1 MNNEVVVRG
10 DKELALYELET
21 RFAMAVR
28 QRELLESYIKNR
40 LHPDKHFYTV
50 GDSPGRKPRD

>member
-1 MNNEVVVRG
+1 MEKDVIVRG

-28 QRELLESYIKNR
+28 QRELLENYIKEK
-40 LHPDKHFYTV
+40 LKPDTQ
-50 GDSPGRKPRD
+50 DRQRPR